1 MSRNMCDQ
9 LNKEML
15 CNLPGDEIRCIASD
29 TVDCPINLKSKVS
42 KMLMKYGDDS
52 TNTAGLETKLIIKVG
67 CKIML
72 RRNIDITLGLVNGA
86 IGIVKSVKY
95 SIDRPN
101 VVDSITIQFADNK
114 VHQLTRVKSKIQILD
129 KAYH

>member
-1 MSRNMCDQ
+1 MELTGKTVSEKMKEVVQKISEVPSHTVCLLPTRNMCNQ

-29 TVDCPINLKSKVS
+29 TVDCPLNLRSKVS

-52 TNTAGLETKLIIKVG
+52 TNTAGLEKEIIIKIGSKV
-67 CKIML
+67 ML

-86 IGIVKSVKY
+86 IGTVTSVKY
-95 SIDRPN
+95 SKY
-101 VVDSITIQFADNK
+101 S
-114 VHQLTRVKSKIQILD
+114 
-129 KAYH
+129 